1 MNPPKTGSGRRKE
14 NVKLSE
20 VLERVDLG
28 LCPILASARRLY
40 RMIVG
45 PTVASESDPIALHG
59 TVITIAGQTRETI
72 RTIQEQEGF
81 LLRTW
86 GERLEAGRIQSIRY
100 EVRPMKYEQ
109 VAPEQLPEPTVMKRL
124 EPSKQAHEL
133 AACIK
138 DTKLRDSMAQWM
150 AVVEAR
156 SKEDM

>member
-14 NVKLSE
+14 SVKLSE

-28 LCPILASARRLY
+28 LCPTLASARRFY

-59 TVITIAGQTRETI
+59 TAITIAGQTRETI

-86 GERLEAGRIQSIRY
+86 GERLEPGRIRTIRY
-100 EVRPMKYEQ
+100 EVRPMNYER
-109 VAPEQLPEPTVMKRL
+109 VTPERLPEPGETHRL
-124 EPSKQAHEL
+124 EPSEQAHEL

-138 DTKLRDSMAQWM
+138 DAKLRDSMAQWM

-156 SKEDM
+156 SKEDV